1 MMLAKPQIV
10 QYHLGC
16 FRERMPVWNEV
27 APLDREKSVKDIS
40 CSIQG
45 EEPHE
50 EEVVTQALR
59 KLEFKMEIA
68 VEPRRK
74 EPKERPATE
83 PDAED
88 SMCIQP
94 LVLRI
99 GPVDKETRIDH
110 QCEQREVE
118 DRKSVV

>member
-1 MMLAKPQIV
+1 MMLAKPQLV
-10 QYHLGC
+10 QYQLDC
-16 FRERMPVWNEV
+16 FRERTPVWNQV
-27 APLDREKSVKDIS
+27 PPLAREKSVQDIS

-59 KLEFKMEIA
+59 ELEFKMEIT

-74 EPKERPATE
+74 EPEERPATE

-94 LVLRI
+94 FVLRI
-99 GPVDKETRIDH
+99 GPID
-110 QCEQREVE
+110 E
-118 DRKSVV
+118 DT